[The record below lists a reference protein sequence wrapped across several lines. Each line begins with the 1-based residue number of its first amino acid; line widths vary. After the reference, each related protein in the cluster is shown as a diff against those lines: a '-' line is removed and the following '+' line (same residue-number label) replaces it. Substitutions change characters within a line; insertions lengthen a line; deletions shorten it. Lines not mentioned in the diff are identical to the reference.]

1 MAISRVRTTRRTPAP
16 VNILRLNVADTHL
29 RPVMQRRNPVIISG
43 FTASRDLDLLPDSMS
58 PRPDSSHAVIASDAV
73 TVAHVWTR
81 SD

>member
-1 MAISRVRTTRRTPAP
+1 
-16 VNILRLNVADTHL
+16 
-29 RPVMQRRNPVIISG
+29 MQRRNPVIIRG

-58 PRPDSSHAVIASDAV
+58 PRPDWSHAVIASDAV